1 MREALLEAYRA
12 ADTHDTYYMVC
23 LACTWAGKVA
33 QALDTYK
40 TLANGTPRLR
50 PLDCHS
56 VCTTHMLP
64 AYATGT
70 VHKDRQTRRQ
80 TCLQRFPQ
88 TPVDT
93 KRPADL
99 DVVVGSMVCD
109 RKHHLADR
117 EELLWQQK

>member
-80 TCLQRFPQ
+80 ACLQRFPQ

-99 DVVVGSMVCD
+99 DVIVGSMVCD
-109 RKHHLADR
+109 RKPHLADR
-117 EELLWQQK
+117 EGPLRQQK

>member
-40 TLANGTPRLR
+40 TLANGMPRLR

-80 TCLQRFPQ
+80 ACLQRFPQ

-99 DVVVGSMVCD
+99 DVIVGSVVCD
-109 RKHHLADR
+109 RKPHLADR
-117 EELLWQQK
+117 EDPLRQQK